1 MDEAARLEL
10 RSLISSTASRESG
23 KTPVLHSS
31 GVGKPLRQ
39 SSPSWSRR
47 VGLAVLLLL
56 IPIAYSVIL
65 AMMAHLHGKKQSSF
79 GDTVLEVLSV
89 ASTLWPILF
98 AAVLGPLLKSIALF
112 RAERGSRLG
121 SLEFLL
127 TSQTTASA
135 LKNILTMGWIGSWAI
150 GIIAMWSLSPLGG
163 QAALRSLG
171 LQPNPI
177 STKTPATYY
186 LGNNRSQVFQ
196 YYRAGASV
204 FFGASAGASLI
215 SDMRTIL
222 STSFSTQDIL
232 VSHANTSSP
241 HYNKTITDLG
251 GKWEASRSGRR
262 DLWRNVRIP
271 FLELLPG
278 CESDDPHAWVSV
290 PQDEIVPYASLIGL
304 PIRGGSFER
313 PGNSSMTVHFNY
325 QTLSCGN
332 AFNGSEWAR
341 NGSTSLWYHN
351 TSSSVPLRYQY
362 MGQAAPN
369 MGYPNIWFDFPN
381 TSTLAEHFSA
391 TFDMEPQSKLQLV
404 MGGGCTDAA
413 YHTTE
418 MLRLCDIS
426 TSYIDMQI
434 GCIRATVDADLVCQ
448 AKQARHTPSY
458 PVKGN
463 LTALSSWRL
472 GPGTLRELPF
482 TGASHHVSEP
492 STLEIYLRD
501 PLGVFQRIRGG
512 YMDDPETTNK
522 LGCFTF
528 LPPEIIERRLATVL
542 NTITMSTYEVNVL
555 TGGKGLSLDGGPV
568 LWQNTTATWTE
579 FDRDIYKLNKPWFIT
594 TVLSTVVLMICAV
607 ANIVVRQRIRA
618 PDFLDSVAGLT
629 RDSQFVDVSQE
640 GSGESGSNRLEMI
653 KDVKVRICDVYP
665 EREIGKIALTTE
677 LNGPKLRWDRRY
689 A

>member
-1 MDEAARLEL
+1 MDETTRLEL
-10 RSLISSTASRESG
+10 KSLISGTGSRVSGNAST
-23 KTPVLHSS
+23 LHSAGIGES
-31 GVGKPLRQ
+31 LRQ

-65 AMMAHLHGKKQSSF
+65 ALMAYLHGKKQSSF

-98 AAVLGPLLKSIALF
+98 AAVLGPLLKTMALF
-112 RAERGSRLG
+112 RAERGSTLG
-121 SLEFLL
+121 SIEFLL

-150 GIIAMWSLSPLGG
+150 GVIAIWSLSPLGG

-171 LQPNPI
+171 LQQNPI

-186 LGNNRSQVFQ
+186 LGNNRSQIFP
-196 YYRAGASV
+196 YYRDGASV
-204 FFGASAGASLI
+204 FFGASAGTSLI

-241 HYNKTITDLG
+241 HYNDTIADLG
-251 GKWEASRSGRR
+251 GYNGE
-262 DLWRNVRIP
+262 
-271 FLELLPG
+271 
-278 CESDDPHAWVSV
+278 DPHAWVSV
-290 PQDEIVPYASLIGL
+290 PEDEIVPYASLIGL

-313 PGNSSMTVHFNY
+313 PGNSSMTAHFHY

-332 AFNGSEWAR
+332 AFNGSEWVR
-341 NGSTSLWYHN
+341 NDSTALWYHD
-351 TSSSVPLRYQY
+351 TKSSVPLRYQY
-362 MGQAAPN
+362 MGEAAPN

-404 MGGGCTDAA
+404 MGGMCTDAA
-413 YHTTE
+413 YDNTE

-434 GCIRATVDADLVCQ
+434 GCSRATVDADLVCQ
-448 AKQARHTPSY
+448 AKKARHAPSY

-463 LTALSSWRL
+463 LTALSSLRL
-472 GPGTLRELPF
+472 SLGILRELPF
-482 TGASHHVSEP
+482 TGVSHHVAEP
-492 STLEIYLRD
+492 STLEMYLRD
-501 PLGVFQRIRGG
+501 PLGVFQRSLGG
-512 YMDDPETTNK
+512 YKNDTETTNV
-522 LGCFTF
+522 LGCFAS
-528 LPPEIIERRLATVL
+528 LPPKIIEKRLATVL
-542 NTITMSTYEVNVL
+542 NTITMSTYEENVL
-555 TGGKGLSLDGGPV
+555 TGGKGLSLDGRPV
-568 LWQNTTATWTE
+568 RWQNTTATWAE
-579 FDRDIYKLNKPWFIT
+579 FDRDIYKLNMPWFIT
-594 TVLSTVVLMICAV
+594 TILSTIVLMICAI
-607 ANIVVRQRIRA
+607 ANIIVRQRIKA

-629 RDSQFVDVSQE
+629 RDSPFVDVPQD
-640 GSGESGSNRLEMI
+640 GSGKSGSDRLETI
-653 KDVKVRICDVYP
+653 KNVKVRISDVNP
-665 EREIGKIALTTE
+665 DEEVGKIALTTE
-677 LNGPKLRWDRRY
+677 LNGPKLRWERIY

>member
-1 MDEAARLEL
+1 MDETTRLEL
-10 RSLISSTASRESG
+10 RSLISSTASRAPG
-23 KTPVLHSS
+23 KTPVLHSA
-31 GVGKPLRQ
+31 GVGEPLRQ

-56 IPIAYSVIL
+56 IPIAYS
-65 AMMAHLHGKKQSSF
+65 AHLHGKKQSSF

-112 RAERGSRLG
+112 RAEKGSRLG

-150 GIIAMWSLSPLGG
+150 GVIAIWSLSPLGG

-177 STKTPATYY
+177 STKTPVTYY

-196 YYRAGASV
+196 YYRAGATV

-222 STSFSTQDIL
+222 STSFSTQDVL

-241 HYNKTITDLG
+241 HYNETITDLG
-251 GKWEASRSGRR
+251 GY
-262 DLWRNVRIP
+262 D
-271 FLELLPG
+271 
-278 CESDDPHAWVSV
+278 SDNPHAWVSV

-313 PGNSSMTVHFNY
+313 PGNSSMTVHFHY

-332 AFNGSEWAR
+332 AFNGSEWVR
-341 NGSTSLWYHN
+341 NSSIVLWYHN

-458 PVKGN
+458 PIKGN

-472 GPGTLRELPF
+472 GPGILRELPF
-482 TGASHHVSEP
+482 TGASHHASEP

-522 LGCFTF
+522 LGCFTS

-555 TGGKGLSLDGGPV
+555 TGGTHLKSALVLGIVNGGEGF
-568 LWQNTTATWTE
+568 L
-579 FDRDIYKLNKPWFIT
+579 K
-594 TVLSTVVLMICAV
+594 
-607 ANIVVRQRIRA
+607 QRG
-618 PDFLDSVAGLT
+618 DK
-629 RDSQFVDVSQE
+629 
-640 GSGESGSNRLEMI
+640 NM
-653 KDVKVRICDVYP
+653 
-665 EREIGKIALTTE
+665 ALYMTPQSIIM
-677 LNGPKLRWDRRY
+677 LLR
-689 A
+689 

>member
-1 MDEAARLEL
+1 MDETARLEL
-10 RSLISSTASRESG
+10 RSLISSAASRESG

-31 GVGKPLRQ
+31 GVGEPLRR
-39 SSPSWSRR
+39 SSSSWSRR
-47 VGLAVLLLL
+47 VGLAAQLLI

-79 GDTVLEVLSV
+79 GDKLLEVLSV

-98 AAVLGPLLKSIALF
+98 AAVVGPLLKSIALF
-112 RAERGSRLG
+112 RAERCSRLG

-150 GIIAMWSLSPLGG
+150 GVIAIWSLSPLGG
-163 QAALRSLG
+163 QAALRSL
-171 LQPNPI
+171 
-177 STKTPATYY
+177 ATYY

-204 FFGASAGASLI
+204 FFGASAAASLI

-241 HYNKTITDLG
+241 HYNETITDLG

-278 CESDDPHAWVSV
+278 YDSDDPHAWVSV
-290 PQDEIVPYASLIGL
+290 PLDEIVPYASLIGL

-313 PGNSSMTVHFNY
+313 PGNSSMAVHFNY
-325 QTLSCGN
+325 QTFSCGN
-332 AFNGSEWAR
+332 AFNGSEWVR
-341 NGSTSLWYHN
+341 NGSTALWYHN
-351 TSSSVPLRYQY
+351 TSASVPLRYQY
-362 MGQAAPN
+362 MGEAAPN

-381 TSTLAEHFSA
+381 TSTLAEHFLA

-404 MGGGCTDAA
+404 MGGRCTD
-413 YHTTE
+413 TTDKNTE
-418 MLRLCDIS
+418 ILRLCDIS

-448 AKQARHTPSY
+448 VKQARHTPSY
-458 PVKGN
+458 PIKGN
-463 LTALSSWRL
+463 LTALSSR
-472 GPGTLRELPF
+472 
-482 TGASHHVSEP
+482 SHHPWEP

-522 LGCFTF
+522 LGCFTS
-528 LPPEIIERRLATVL
+528 LPPEIIERRLATVI

-579 FDRDIYKLNKPWFIT
+579 FDRDVYKLNKPWFIT
-594 TVLSTVVLMICAV
+594 TVLSTVVLIICAV
-607 ANIVVRQRIRA
+607 ANIVIRQRIRA

-629 RDSQFVDVSQE
+629 RDSHFVDVSQE
-640 GSGESGSNRLEMI
+640 GSGKSGSDRLEII

-677 LNGPKLRWDRRY
+677 LNGPKLRWDRRNSPQEGDKNMVLY
-689 A
+689 MTPQSIIMLLR